1 MHVWQLVRIGGLGR
15 GTSPVNMLLN
25 GTIPA
30 FVNNKVASSGTSAD
44 EAITSC
50 PLLLKNSKYSFLI
63 SIDSILFKKMARL
76 YHKFTKFIKFKINFI
91 SKFIIFRLL
100 NLSIN

>member
-1 MHVWQLVRIGGLGR
+1 MRIGGVGR
-15 GTSPVNMLLN
+15 GTSPVNILLN

-63 SIDSILFKKMARL
+63 SIDFPCFKKMARL
-76 YHKFTKFIKFKINFI
+76 YHKFTKFTKFYINFYI
-91 SKFIIFRLL
+91 
-100 NLSIN
+100 